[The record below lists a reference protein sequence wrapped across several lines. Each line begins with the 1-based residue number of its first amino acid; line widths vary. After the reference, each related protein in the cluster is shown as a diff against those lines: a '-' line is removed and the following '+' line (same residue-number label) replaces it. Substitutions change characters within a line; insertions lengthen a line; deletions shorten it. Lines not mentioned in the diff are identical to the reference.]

1 MSRKSIKDYIRQLND
16 FESIEYEYK
25 VRLNKDK
32 PQGWA
37 KTIVAFANKGGGKL
51 YIGVADN
58 GTAIGIS
65 QEEVDKEQRY
75 LVDFIK
81 NRITPITLK

>member
-1 MSRKSIKDYIRQLND
+1 M
-16 FESIEYEYK
+16 
-25 VRLNKDK
+25 RLNKDK
-32 PQGWA
+32 PQEWA

-81 NRITPITLK
+81 NRITPIIDFEINYIHL

>member
-1 MSRKSIKDYIRQLND
+1 MAKNIKDYVRQLND

-25 VRLNKDK
+25 IKLNREEPHK
-32 PQGWA
+32 WA

-58 GTAIGIS
+58 GIAIGFS
-65 QEEVDKEQRY
+65 SRAVDI
-75 LVDFIK
+75 LV
-81 NRITPITLK
+81 